1 MSRPGRASVVPLTT
15 CRRPPRCRVATS
27 SSHTPAKCSKPGT
40 GSSESRP
47 RSHLTDTERAAP
59 KETRP
64 RLTCSSRTA
73 RTRPCRYEPTAPSAT
88 ANRERG
94 HDRKPSRDPYARG
107 PEGQLAP
114 QPPAWSI
121 LVRVRARVRDHRLH
135 CSVCENVIGF
145 YDPIVVL
152 GPAGPRDTSLHDEPM
167 LVTAPAVMH
176 DRCVNSTDSGSPE
189 H

>member
-121 LVRVRARVRDHRLH
+121 LVRVRACARAGSQAALFCVRERDRVLRPDRRARPCRTTGHLAARRTDARDRPGGHARPLR
-135 CSVCENVIGF
+135 E
-145 YDPIVVL
+145 
-152 GPAGPRDTSLHDEPM
+152 
-167 LVTAPAVMH
+167 
-176 DRCVNSTDSGSPE
+176 
-189 H
+189 